1 MRMSGQ
7 VRARPYSPVIR
18 PGYRPGSLLNAP
30 LFVSKSILLR
40 PALDGDDAERSVL
53 VADLA
58 VLLVLLRG
66 MPGLSLLHALPLLDG
81 DSFRRRAFEHGAVA
95 RGKQLAA
102 FFLDQRLRLRR
113 VLLHVRVVV
122 ADIDLGDRVDRRLRL
137 RVQRVNGNASEPEA
151 CDDGQR
157 DAGTSLHSF
166 PFAVWCCGLRRRVLL
181 QEQRRAIIVPTDS

>member
-1 MRMSGQ
+1 
-7 VRARPYSPVIR
+7 
-18 PGYRPGSLLNAP
+18 
-30 LFVSKSILLR
+30 
-40 PALDGDDAERSVL
+40 
-53 VADLA
+53 
-58 VLLVLLRG
+58 
-66 MPGLSLLHALPLLDG
+66 MPGLGLLHALPLLDG
-81 DSFRRRAFEHGAVA
+81 DSFGRGAFEHGAVA

-122 ADIDLGDRVDRRLRL
+122 ADIDLGDRVDWRLRL

-166 PFAVWCCGLRRRVLL
+166 PFAVWCCGLSRRVLP
-181 QEQRRAIIVPTDS
+181 QEKRRAIIVPTDSQINPRGPGDVSWNALCDASSLDAALHRSLVLNDCFTP